1 MLFHQNL
8 YLISLTGFWI
18 CRLFFISYCRI
29 LLCIEIKGNTS
40 LKWFK
45 QFIYKQYPIK
55 SWKNHRSSDT
65 DRLKWKTMKKKRK
78 KFKFLAFQI
87 FGKFRYFVEHLK
99 LASFCTKL
107 ILTNFVKNMF
117 VGRQL
122 VLYSFFPLIYIGLN
136 NLYLKI
142 AFGKY
147 SF

>member
-1 MLFHQNL
+1 
-8 YLISLTGFWI
+8 
-18 CRLFFISYCRI
+18 
-29 LLCIEIKGNTS
+29 
-40 LKWFK
+40 
-45 QFIYKQYPIK
+45 
-55 SWKNHRSSDT
+55 
-65 DRLKWKTMKKKRK
+65 MKDDEKEKK

-87 FGKFRYFVEHLK
+87 FEKFRYFVEHLK

-107 ILTNFVKNMF
+107 ILTNFVKNVF

-147 SF
+147 FLNFELIELIMIGGVYNGVTYYYVTAKFKLHVWF